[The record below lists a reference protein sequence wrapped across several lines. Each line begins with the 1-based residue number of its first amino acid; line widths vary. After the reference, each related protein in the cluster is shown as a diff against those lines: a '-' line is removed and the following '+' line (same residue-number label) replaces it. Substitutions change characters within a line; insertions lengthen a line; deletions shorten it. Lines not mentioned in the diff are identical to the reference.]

1 MVTEEQNKKTEL
13 LLKDLTSLESY
24 IHDLFNFS
32 PLPICFVSPSNIILE
47 LNPAFE
53 KISNYG
59 FDELV
64 GEPITKLLEE
74 KKMEELSRDVLKGR
88 IVQDREMK
96 LFPKTK
102 EPLFVQVFAKARKN
116 EKGRIVGFFLG
127 LFDLTNI
134 KKSEEELRKTQSAL
148 LNILEDSEEAR
159 RRAEA
164 EKEKTEAI
172 IANLSD
178 GLIVFDQNL
187 RLVLINPKVEQ
198 FFDVNKEEVVGK
210 NLEGLMAFSSFRR
223 LAELLKAKT
232 KIFRKELVLA
242 EDLILEVSTIDLE
255 KRIQGLSFLVVLHD
269 VTREKIVERLKT
281 EFVSISAHQLRTPL
295 SAIKWTLRMLLD
307 GDLGRISEEQREF
320 LTRTY
325 RSNERMIDLV
335 NSLLNVT
342 RIEEGRFL
350 YHRVVN
356 DMVAIVEEVLVQFE
370 EQIKRKKIKLVF
382 KKPSQP
388 LPRVLVDTDKIK
400 LVVENLIDNAVKYT
414 LEKGKIV
421 ISLKKLNKDIEFC
434 IKDNGVGIP
443 SDQGQRVF
451 TKFFRGANVMKLE
464 TEGSGLGLFI
474 AKNIIEAHGGK
485 IWFKSKQ
492 NKGTTF
498 WFTLPI
504 VE

>member
-24 IHDLFNFS
+24 IHDLFSFS
-32 PLPICFVSPSNIILE
+32 PLPICFISPSNIILE

-59 FDELV
+59 FEELV

-74 KKMEELSRDVLKGR
+74 KEMEELSRNILKGR
-88 IVQDREMK
+88 TIQDKEMK
-96 LFPKTK
+96 LFPKDK
-102 EPLFVQVFAKARKN
+102 EPLFVQVFAKARRN

-178 GLIVFDQNL
+178 GLMVFDQEL

-198 FFDVNKEEVVGK
+198 FFDVTKRDVFGK
-210 NLEGLMAFSSFRR
+210 RLDELMVLSSLRP
-223 LAELLKAKT
+223 LVKLLKAKT
-232 KIFRKELVLA
+232 RIFRKELILGD
-242 EDLILEVSTIDLE
+242 DLILEVSTITLE
-255 KRIQGLSFLVVLHD
+255 KQIEGLSFLVVVHD

-307 GDLGRISEEQREF
+307 GDLGQITEEQREF
-320 LTRTY
+320 LARTY

-350 YHRVVN
+350 YHRILK
-356 DMVAIVEEVLVQFE
+356 DMVTIVEEVLVQFE
-370 EQIKRKKIKLVF
+370 NEIKKKKIKLVF
-382 KKPSQP
+382 KKPLRP

-421 ISLKKLNKDIEFC
+421 ITLKKLNKEIEFC

-443 SDQGQRVF
+443 SDQNGRVF

-504 VE
+504 AE